1 VGTGA
6 FARPAKRSEAS
17 RDHDSRGFMPNF
29 AESFAAK
36 ATGTSAL
43 PIQIYLA
50 SRRQRN
56 QPKPVLISAGISP
69 RRFALPPK
77 RGDPVSMS
85 TNSATPPP
93 AKVLLGCSKCGASL
107 PDEAQ
112 FCLKCGKPVS
122 SPAKSVAAV
131 EVPPAREIAPPRP
144 KRRTVLWILLAIL
157 VAGILWAAASD
168 NPFAQQIQEFV
179 GFKQDRIILDS
190 AFSVGPRTF
199 RYYKFALPEGS
210 VNVTVVGHF
219 NSAADGAAATTRK
232 SQIEKNKTTEVE
244 IDNNIEA
251 YVLTEPAFT
260 VWQNGYATSS
270 LYESGKVAEATVQA
284 DVPAGAGIYYLVFS
298 NKSAPKTPKAIHAT
312 VLLRYKSWLPDSL
325 RRLKARFWDWVGA

>member
-1 VGTGA
+1 
-6 FARPAKRSEAS
+6 
-17 RDHDSRGFMPNF
+17 
-29 AESFAAK
+29 
-36 ATGTSAL
+36 
-43 PIQIYLA
+43 
-50 SRRQRN
+50 
-56 QPKPVLISAGISP
+56 
-69 RRFALPPK
+69 
-77 RGDPVSMS
+77 MS

-122 SPAKSVAAV
+122 SPPKGAAAV
-131 EVPPAREIAPPRP
+131 EVPPAREIAPPR
-144 KRRTVLWILLAIL
+144 KRRTVLWILLAIF
-157 VAGILWAAASD
+157 VAGILWVAMSD
-168 NPFAQQIQEFV
+168 NPFAQQAQEFV

-190 AFSVGPRTF
+190 AFSVGPHTF

-219 NSAADGAAATTRK
+219 NSAADVAGTASRK
-232 SQIEKNKTTEVE
+232 SQASDKSKDAGTDGTA
-244 IDNNIEA
+244 DSNIEA
-251 YVLTEPAFT
+251 YVLTETAFT

-270 LYESGKVAEATVQA
+270 LYESGKVAEGTVQA
-284 DVPAGAGIYYLVFS
+284 DIPAGAGIYYLVFS
-298 NKSAPKTPKAIHAT
+298 NKSAPKTSKSIHAN